1 MLYDNIKKEIG
12 KRLGDPLLDRY
23 RPLVGNVFVES
34 LGNILRENDYGIN
47 EIESVDSET
56 VTNPLLTKRTY
67 SYTEAG
73 DKYTITFPLSSDVF
87 IVQDVLFSDDY
98 SNVSPKLDFVPTL
111 KEISKDTQR
120 RMAIEDALK
129 PSGYEIF
136 YIINNYSIIFYISS
150 EIPNGNISIDM
161 YYFKAPSNDEWSTL
175 NDGSDGLNLE
185 TSVGLSPQLIQR
197 AINRSVMQLS
207 GVEQGEK
214 E

>member
-12 KRLGDPLLDRY
+12 KRLGDPFLDKY
-23 RPLVGNVFVES
+23 RALVGNVFVES
-34 LGNILRENDYGIN
+34 LGNMLKEDDYGIN

-56 VTNPLLTKRTY
+56 VTNPLLTKKIY
-67 SYTEAG
+67 SYSQVGLNNTKKFQLE
-73 DKYTITFPLSSDVF
+73 SDVF
-87 IVQDVLFSDDY
+87 IVQDVLFGDDY
-98 SNVSPKLDFVPTL
+98 SNISPESDFVPTL

-136 YIINNYSIIFYISS
+136 YIINNYSITFYSS
-150 EIPNGNISIDM
+150 AEIPNGNINIDM

-207 GVEQGEK
+207 GEAQGEK